1 MRKAASQRCWG
12 WFIDCPVRKSC
23 NIGTDYKE
31 ETIKNKKLAV
41 KILSAV
47 FALTALAMPLAGC
60 SDLTPEEYIT
70 REEFNQIKAVMTYQ
84 EVKDIVGS
92 AGSIVAESTVAG
104 YTTVIVSWD
113 GDPANIGSNA
123 NVTFQ
128 NGVVV
133 GKAQA
138 GLK

>member
-1 MRKAASQRCWG
+1 M
-12 WFIDCPVRKSC
+12 
-23 NIGTDYKE
+23 
-31 ETIKNKKLAV
+31 KNKKITM
-41 KILSAV
+41 KILSAA
-47 FALTALAMPLAGC
+47 FALAALAMPLAGC

-70 REEFNQIKAVMTYQ
+70 REEFNRIKAGMTYQ

-92 AGSIVAESTVAG
+92 AGTIVAESSIAG

-113 GDPANIGSNA
+113 GDPVNIGSNA

-138 GLK
+138 GLE